1 MENYVCTIC
10 GKVIKDFNNGL
21 FVKIKDK
28 EGNLLQVVPVH
39 KGSCDDTLYKIER
52 VLMQI
57 VLWKFHFFL
66 QKKRGLNISM
76 EDFL

>member
-1 MENYVCTIC
+1 MGRKDIMENYVCTIC

-39 KGSCDDTLYKIER
+39 KGSCDDTLYKI
-52 VLMQI
+52 
-57 VLWKFHFFL
+57 
-66 QKKRGLNISM
+66 
-76 EDFL
+76 